1 MKLIIGDQEFNLK
14 RSDVIAARTVIN
26 SFVDALRENSS
37 FSLYLTALIMM
48 YSKSVQMLTEMEM
61 DYVKRVLDVIVKE
74 EEEQK
79 QAIEQAVTDSTK
91 SGEEE

>member
-37 FSLYLTALIMM
+37 FSLPTYGNTALL
-48 YSKSVQMLTEMEM
+48 S
-61 DYVKRVLDVIVKE
+61 
-74 EEEQK
+74 
-79 QAIEQAVTDSTK
+79 
-91 SGEEE
+91 